1 MNQKTNF
8 EKCKSFLKSFTPY
21 QIGYLATVLVLAMVF
36 TIFFPEMML
45 ESTGGTFLIACSV
58 INVIANPVCELLIA
72 KQSKWNFIV
81 DLVFIEGTYVAL
93 ALALGWYTLAMTC
106 IFFWIPIDII
116 SFIRWSKY
124 PDAQD
129 ENLTQVKSL
138 GWKKGILVMAGVVVF
153 SLVAGSITMNIPG
166 AESSYLEAFASAMG
180 MVNGVLLLMRYSEQW
195 YAWFAT
201 LVMYTI
207 LYTVSGSYIM
217 LITVAAMF
225 VPQWQTNTPIFCMF
239 PLLYRLY
246 FRNALVIACWGS
258 SSSSS
263 CGIFSAGRWFSPC
276 CRITA
281 RRTASMSF
289 AGSTFLGQR
298 STQAKQL
305 RHR

>member
-116 SFIRWSKY
+116 SFIRRSKY

-195 YAWFAT
+195 YAWFITTALYIIMDISAGAYGLLIDEFAM
-201 LVMYTI
+201 LVNTI
-207 LYTVSGSYIM
+207 YGTVRWFLYVRREKSM
-217 LITVAAMF
+217 KAA
-225 VPQWQTNTPIFCMF
+225 
-239 PLLYRLY
+239 
-246 FRNALVIACWGS
+246 
-258 SSSSS
+258 
-263 CGIFSAGRWFSPC
+263 FSAKKGEAEPV
-276 CRITA
+276 
-281 RRTASMSF
+281 
-289 AGSTFLGQR
+289 
-298 STQAKQL
+298 
-305 RHR
+305 

>member
-21 QIGYLATVLVLAMVF
+21 QIGYLATVLVLAIVF

-129 ENLTQVKSL
+129 ENLTQVQSL

-195 YAWFAT
+195 YAWFITTALYIIMDISAGAYGLLIDDFAM
-201 LVMYTI
+201 LVNTI
-207 LYTVSGSYIM
+207 YGTVRWFLYVRREKSM
-217 LITVAAMF
+217 KAA
-225 VPQWQTNTPIFCMF
+225 
-239 PLLYRLY
+239 
-246 FRNALVIACWGS
+246 
-258 SSSSS
+258 
-263 CGIFSAGRWFSPC
+263 FSAKKGEAEPV
-276 CRITA
+276 
-281 RRTASMSF
+281 
-289 AGSTFLGQR
+289 
-298 STQAKQL
+298 
-305 RHR
+305 